1 MVLSKSRY
9 YNNPS
14 IDLLKDDFS
23 EIVKHVIKILKDCS
37 CSGANNIYVK

>member
-9 YNNPS
+9 YNNRS

-23 EIVKHVIKILKDCS
+23 EIVKNVLKDCS